1 MLCAVFAGLF
11 SVSSMS
17 GQVTVSRSLKNY
29 AGVYNI
35 TIAAWNTNSA
45 SNRNSTLVTI
55 TVLPAITGTPPVWK
69 QPNTDFVS
77 YSVLEVTV
85 SEFNLQLTIICNHNS
100 IVVQVQIKP
109 WQILFLFFVDE
120 I

>member
-17 GQVTVSRSLKNY
+17 GQVTVSRSLKNH
-29 AGVYNI
+29 AGVFNI

-55 TVLPAITGTPPVWK
+55 TVLPAVTGSPPVWK
-69 QPNTDFVS
+69 QPDTDFVS

-85 SEFNLQLTIICNHNS
+85 AVKLSLTYSSPLFAII
-100 IVVQVQIKP
+100 IVYLCKSK
-109 WQILFLFFVDE
+109 
-120 I
+120 